1 MSRDIK
7 TKGIIIKK
15 VNFRET
21 SIIID
26 VLTPE
31 FGVIS
36 VMAKGIRKQK
46 SKNTGLIELLNEL
59 DLILYKNPNS
69 EWYIYRSSH
78 LINAHLFNIEHT
90 ASILMQAPVEVIRQ
104 IIVSPDDSLEIYKLL
119 ETYLNY
125 IRSIKQ
131 NKIAIF
137 WRFLLKLNKIIGI
150 EFSVSNCVDCYQKKL
165 FYAYFPQKHGF
176 ICKDCYHPVNDE
188 QVFKLNNNAADLIS
202 KLNNIGYYINDI
214 SITTLTIKQINRI
227 FLIHLSEHFHKKIH
241 LKSIELL

>member
-15 VNFRET
+15 VSFRET
-21 SIIID
+21 SIILDI
-26 VLTPE
+26 LTPD

-59 DLILYKNPNS
+59 ELILYKNPNS

-90 ASILMQAPVEVIRQ
+90 TSILMQAPVEVIRQ
-104 IIVSPDDSLEIYKLL
+104 IIISPDDSLEIYELL

-125 IRSIKQ
+125 IISIKK
-131 NKIAIF
+131 NEIAIF
-137 WRFLLKLNKIIGI
+137 WRFLIKLCKIIGI
-150 EFSVSNCVDCYQKKL
+150 HFNIANCVDCSQPKQ

-176 ICKDCYHPVNDE
+176 ICEDCYHPVNDE
-188 QVFKLNNNAADLIS
+188 QVFKLNNNAAELIS
-202 KLNNIGYYINDI
+202 KLNNIGNYMNDI
-214 SITTLTIKQINRI
+214 SITKLTVNQINRI
-227 FLIHLSEHFHKKIH
+227 FIIHLSEHFHKKIH